1 MSLPLLFLVPCAA
14 LSSTCMTETA
24 WEDEWERVLW
34 KKKPYPDNYVPETF
48 LSSLSKNANFRPYT
62 YWYLVRSSF
71 AISQHLATVITFVAI
86 FVHLNDR
93 RLDPRALVWASV
105 AAFLAGWSVWE
116 LFDCCSSG
124 RALRGAS
131 ASTTRAKI
139 VKSSILVFL
148 ALMSVSPVLRTL
160 TAATSSDSIW
170 ALSASLF
177 VLNALLADYTA
188 MPLDMHLRERL
199 TSVLSMNA
207 AISSSVV
214 LASRLPSDLSVFGLM
229 LVSVQ
234 LFALFPMLR
243 RRLQAGPPVVQ
254 TSVTI
259 ILCLSS
265 LASAESLSRT
275 ATGIAMAA
283 FVSVT
288 FVAPGVLVWAQ
299 KYKNEIRG
307 TWDPAVPRVNRTE
320 KTM

>member
-1 MSLPLLFLVPCAA
+1 
-14 LSSTCMTETA
+14 MTETA

-34 KKKPYPDNYVPETF
+34 KKKTYPDNYVPETF
-48 LSSLSKNANFRPYT
+48 LSSLSRNANFRPYT

-71 AISQHLATVITFVAI
+71 AISQHLATIVIFVAI
-86 FVHLNDR
+86 FVQLNDR

-105 AAFLAGWSVWE
+105 ATFLAGWSVWE
-116 LFDCCSSG
+116 LLDCCSSG

-131 ASTTRAKI
+131 ANTSRAKI

-243 RRLQAGPPVVQ
+243 RRLQTA
-254 TSVTI
+254 VTI
-259 ILCLSS
+259 ALCLSS
-265 LASAESLSRT
+265 LLSAESLSRT
-275 ATGIAMAA
+275 ATGAAMTA

-320 KTM
+320 KPM